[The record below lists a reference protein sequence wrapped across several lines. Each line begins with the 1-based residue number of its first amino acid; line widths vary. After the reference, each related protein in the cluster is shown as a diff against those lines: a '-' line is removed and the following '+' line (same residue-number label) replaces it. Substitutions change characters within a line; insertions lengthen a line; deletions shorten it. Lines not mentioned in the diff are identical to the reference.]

1 MIVPARLKPGT
12 DEWSRFFYPTP
23 THENI
28 TTCVRKYSE
37 SKQAKDAIF
46 LFDIFRHFPENKTR
60 EVVSMKVD
68 ALLDYMSNPVWI
80 HKRYI
85 IAHILSDKDFD
96 RKLQGGVKT
105 IVNKMADASPSKRD
119 KYDTFARYYCAF
131 HNPQH
136 YLPGHWIAPAL
147 SEYERL
153 DHFLQGKEFYWGER
167 YIPYSKQF
175 SKFVDFYG
183 LQDYSMWHLHIFL
196 TQLHSDE
203 TSVREHRFPCKETMG
218 YSRNSH
224 ILNII
229 NAANCSK

>member
-1 MIVPARLKPGT
+1 MYVPARLKPGT

>member
-1 MIVPARLKPGT
+1 MYVPARLKPGT

-80 HKRYI
+80 HKRSI

>member
-60 EVVSMKVD
+60 EVVSLKVD

-80 HKRYI
+80 HNRYI
-85 IAHILSDKDFD
+85 IAHILSNKDFD

>member
-1 MIVPARLKPGT
+1 MYVPARLKPGT

-119 KYDTFARYYCAF
+119 KYDTFARYYCTF

-136 YLPGHWIAPAL
+136 YLPGHWIAP
-147 SEYERL
+147 
-153 DHFLQGKEFYWGER
+153 
-167 YIPYSKQF
+167 
-175 SKFVDFYG
+175 
-183 LQDYSMWHLHIFL
+183 
-196 TQLHSDE
+196 T
-203 TSVREHRFPCKETMG
+203 
-218 YSRNSH
+218 
-224 ILNII
+224 
-229 NAANCSK
+229 

>member
-1 MIVPARLKPGT
+1 MYVPARLKPGI

>member
-1 MIVPARLKPGT
+1 MCVPARLKPGT

-183 LQDYSMWHLHIFL
+183 LHDYSMWHLHIFL

-229 NAANCSK
+229 NAACSK

>member
-80 HKRYI
+80 HNRYI
-85 IAHILSDKDFD
+85 IAHILSNKDFD

-153 DHFLQGKEFYWGER
+153 DHFLQGKEFYWL
-167 YIPYSKQF
+167 QF
-175 SKFVDFYG
+175 CSLILRWSD
-183 LQDYSMWHLHIFL
+183 SMMLAEESAEISLIRKSHF
-196 TQLHSDE
+196 QSG
-203 TSVREHRFPCKETMG
+203 F
-218 YSRNSH
+218 SRR
-224 ILNII
+224 
-229 NAANCSK
+229 NAGFQ

>member
-1 MIVPARLKPGT
+1 MYVPARLKPGT

-105 IVNKMADASPSKRD
+105 IVNKMADASPSKHD

-218 YSRNSH
+218 YSQNSH

>member
-1 MIVPARLKPGT
+1 MYVPARLKPGT

-60 EVVSMKVD
+60 EVVSLKVD

>member
-1 MIVPARLKPGT
+1 MYVPARLKPGT

-80 HKRYI
+80 HNRYI
-85 IAHILSDKDFD
+85 IAHILSNKDFD

>member
-1 MIVPARLKPGT
+1 MYVPARLKPGT

-203 TSVREHRFPCKETMG
+203 TSVREHRFPCNETIG
-218 YSRNSH
+218 YSQNSH

>member
-1 MIVPARLKPGT
+1 MYVPARLKPGT

-60 EVVSMKVD
+60 EVVSLKVD

-80 HKRYI
+80 HNRYI
-85 IAHILSDKDFD
+85 IAHILSNKDFD

>member
-1 MIVPARLKPGT
+1 MYVPARLKPGT

-183 LQDYSMWHLHIFL
+183 LQDYSMWHIHIFL

>member
-1 MIVPARLKPGT
+1 MYVPARLKPGT

-203 TSVREHRFPCKETMG
+203 TSVREHRFPCKETIG
-218 YSRNSH
+218 YSQNSH

>member
-1 MIVPARLKPGT
+1 MYVPARLKPGT

-80 HKRYI
+80 HNRYI